1 MNKRKKAVKARN
13 MKLAKQR
20 LKKAQPGIETG
31 DGTSHLL
38 VNPWAQS
45 NPLNVGLYKPTIS
58 TTNLPSLN
66 LNDPSGIN
74 TGSNTTGN
82 ISGQTVSQIMSKL
95 PTSKPQNKP
104 VSNPRMPVT
113 GALRFNAG
121 TSNPAEGFQ
130 KTEGTSNLINKNV
143 QGTIGADI
151 NFGRK
156 NNRKTLTI
164 EGGAQS
170 NIDPS
175 MRNKNT
181 GNFARHTNLTG
192 KVAVKDKSG
201 NVFHISSDDLTGGNV
216 NAGAT
221 FKFGKKKAGGSTSYK
236 KKIGKK
242 KKK

>member
-13 MKLAKQR
+13 MKLAKQK
-20 LKKAQPGIETG
+20 LKKAQPGTEVG
-31 DGTSHLL
+31 QYL
-38 VNPWAQS
+38 VNPFAQH

-58 TTNLPSLN
+58 RTNIPTLN
-66 LNDPSGIN
+66 LTDPSGIN

-82 ISGQTVSQIMSKL
+82 ISGQTVSQIMNRI
-95 PTSKPQNKP
+95 PTSKPQDKP
-104 VSNPRMPVT
+104 VSNPRLPVT

-170 NIDPS
+170 NIDPN
-175 MRNKNT
+175 MRNKTT